1 MVRAKLRVA
10 GDNYVAQAVK
20 PLGKTSK
27 ELKALGAKAGFNWV
41 EVPPTMAPGLQ
52 GTYFPRETAERLV
65 AALKPEGKGLAER
78 SVKPI
83 NEVLTPLRASSD
95 ISWFMQQGSAMLF
108 RHPLRGTA
116 GASEVIRSA
125 TGDPARYRQLLDGA
139 LAEGAAHLGMGTDE
153 YAKFLISKGFALTA
167 DDLGHDVIAFKGV
180 TGGTNAPG
188 LKQVRQ
194 GYQAVARFSN
204 ETYARY
210 LNYAG
215 VTLAND
221 AVELAV
227 KTGAMDQLDGALA
240 AVNRMVGRTG
250 RQPSNLESIFEFAP
264 RFFSSAVEQTFAAVS
279 KRNLEGAIARRHI
292 GRMLVT
298 GALLVTL
305 ANKVRGYDTE
315 FSPRSPNFLRLRNVG
330 GLDISLFGTYDT
342 LFRAIAGTIAGPAG
356 ESPAP
361 DIMRLWK
368 LAEGKM
374 SPALSLVYNVS
385 KGETYTGE
393 PLDFLG
399 SPVKSTYEVATSM
412 APFSVQSMIKEGI
425 QPAIETGD
433 PRHLLT
439 GLASEAAS
447 STGLTN
453 TPVTPTE
460 QRDWARDS
468 TAQSRFGK
476 DYADLEGAQKAQVNE
491 DKNVS
496 RWQTEADR
504 NTLTREGDRSRYT
517 KIQIDVASQLDALS
531 KELEGGQISGNDW
544 RDQYHSLQDQL
555 RGARVA
561 LEQGDQSGLI
571 GGWFGLY
578 DQATLPDGRIDYT
591 KLDQLQAD
599 YTAKHPTVEDELLKS
614 IGVHDNPTVR
624 RYRQAQKEAQA
635 YYALPAYR
643 GFTLEQSQTASRYL
657 QVANSMA
664 SFGQART
671 VRQALYMMGQN
682 GAPAEDIILAR
693 RAMSRGSNPAR
704 KAFRRAHP
712 LFAEFYSD
720 ITG

>member
-1 MVRAKLRVA
+1 
-10 GDNYVAQAVK
+10 
-20 PLGKTSK
+20 
-27 ELKALGAKAGFNWV
+27 
-41 EVPPTMAPGLQ
+41 
-52 GTYFPRETAERLV
+52 
-65 AALKPEGKGLAER
+65 
-78 SVKPI
+78 
-83 NEVLTPLRASSD
+83 
-95 ISWFMQQGSAMLF
+95 
-108 RHPLRGTA
+108 
-116 GASEVIRSA
+116 
-125 TGDPARYRQLLDGA
+125 
-139 LAEGAAHLGMGTDE
+139 
-153 YAKFLISKGFALTA
+153 
-167 DDLGHDVIAFKGV
+167 
-180 TGGTNAPG
+180 
-188 LKQVRQ
+188 
-194 GYQAVARFSN
+194 
-204 ETYARY
+204 
-210 LNYAG
+210 
-215 VTLAND
+215 
-221 AVELAV
+221 
-227 KTGAMDQLDGALA
+227 
-240 AVNRMVGRTG
+240 
-250 RQPSNLESIFEFAP
+250 
-264 RFFSSAVEQTFAAVS
+264 
-279 KRNLEGAIARRHI
+279 
-292 GRMLVT
+292 
-298 GALLVTL
+298 
-305 ANKVRGYDTE
+305 
-315 FSPRSPNFLRLRNVG
+315 
-330 GLDISLFGTYDT
+330 
-342 LFRAIAGTIAGPAG
+342 
-356 ESPAP
+356 
-361 DIMRLWK
+361 
-368 LAEGKM
+368 
-374 SPALSLVYNVS
+374 
-385 KGETYTGE
+385 
-393 PLDFLG
+393 
-399 SPVKSTYEVATSM
+399 
-412 APFSVQSMIKEGI
+412 MIKEGI

-476 DYADLEGAQKAQVNE
+476 DYADLSGSQKAQVNE

-496 RWQTEADR
+496 RWQSEADR

-517 KIQIDVASQLDALS
+517 KIQLDVASQLDALS

-624 RYRQAQKEAQA
+624 RYRQAQQEAQA